1 MTDTAGAR
9 TSDPLALLLSADD
22 LDHYLRSLAGAALAA
37 APSAVR
43 VDLALE
49 RTGRPTAAVSA
60 SRPGDEGGADP
71 TGSPRTALGDP
82 TDTGTAL
89 TAAFTGS
96 GAHGRLTLT
105 PAPGR
110 PLDTVDRERVS
121 RLVTR
126 LPDMVALAQR
136 LFDAQVLAQDLQ
148 AAMQSRSVID
158 QAIGMVMSSRNC
170 SPEQAM
176 RSLRTLSQHR
186 NVKLRDLCAQLVGRL
201 TGSPAPPPLCPRP

>member
-1 MTDTAGAR
+1 MTDTAGTR

-22 LDHYLRSLAGAALAA
+22 LDHYLRSLVAAALAA

-43 VDLALE
+43 ADLVLE
-49 RTGRPTAAVSA
+49 RAGRPTAAVSV

-71 TGSPRTALGDP
+71 TGSPHAALGGP
-82 TDTGTAL
+82 ADTATAL
-89 TAAFTGS
+89 TAAFTG
-96 GAHGRLTLT
+96 ADARGRVTLT
-105 PAPGR
+105 PTPGR
-110 PLDTVDRERVS
+110 PLDPADRERLL

-126 LPDMVALAQR
+126 LPDMMALAQR

-170 SPEQAM
+170 SSEQAM
-176 RSLRTLSQHR
+176 KSLRTLSQHR
-186 NVKLRDLCAQLVGRL
+186 NVKLRDLCSQLVGRL